1 MPKSLG
7 IEIEHRLE
15 AEPFAGMH
23 RWVWDLRYPSPPAIL
38 HNYGMATVAG
48 RTYRQPLTVKM
59 DPRVKTPMAD
69 LAKQHD
75 LGLEIWQALQE
86 NWKAL
91 QRAGASA
98 DPALRRINGTLAS
111 LATVVDSADWA
122 PTAQARTAF
131 SQTRREL
138 EGLIGK

>member
-1 MPKSLG
+1 MDESSKISTKRPGPALDHPRTGRRVTPKSLG
-7 IEIEHRLE
+7 IEIEHLLE

-75 LGLEIWQALQE
+75 LGLKIWQALQD
-86 NWKAL
+86 NWQAL
-91 QRAGASA
+91 Q
-98 DPALRRINGTLAS
+98 
-111 LATVVDSADWA
+111 
-122 PTAQARTAF
+122 
-131 SQTRREL
+131 
-138 EGLIGK
+138 